1 MEKSTLANID
11 MKTSIYYKFIHCV
24 FIKSTGDTTKFEAE
38 FNTFCEKY
46 TIIKKEEIYSFLEN
60 IKKDEKICE
69 NATTDDL
76 YVIGYALLFVIYYLK
91 NNNSIFYYLNMML
104 LLMRA
109 TCNAKFKVESMIL
122 QTDDTGDDLI
132 EKTMDNLERVD
143 TLLNLTNNIQKI
155 TQQMNESI
163 VYEIETTIT
172 LGNFIQFKLLSTSH

>member
-76 YVIGYALLFVIYYLK
+76 YVIGYALLFATIVGIFFNFKTNKILVFKSKRKNVLFRFIMIYGFIYAINYYGIVCIMFNGYNYYISALIILPFSAVLSYMLNKIIVFK
-91 NNNSIFYYLNMML
+91 N
-104 LLMRA
+104 
-109 TCNAKFKVESMIL
+109 
-122 QTDDTGDDLI
+122 
-132 EKTMDNLERVD
+132 EKIN
-143 TLLNLTNNIQKI
+143 
-155 TQQMNESI
+155 
-163 VYEIETTIT
+163 
-172 LGNFIQFKLLSTSH
+172 